1 MIPGIPG
8 REGTVEDVLTG
19 DRRKVGGRRHQRERE
34 RSSTTKFPEVR
45 LCVNIRNCSG
55 ISLITLFGKITGHR
69 TMTDANGVS
78 SSFRSQ
84 LVSAGA
90 DTWVQSAFSVDAR
103 HCMCGG
109 AVLCCALWQT
119 ANHCLCDSPWQRR
132 CEQMNCASPRAFCA
146 SASNTPRDSS
156 SAVFFSLP
164 RHPHSHPCHIHC
176 R

>member
-1 MIPGIPG
+1 MILGIPG

-34 RSSTTKFPEVR
+34 RSSTSKFPEVR

-109 AVLCCALWQT
+109 AVLCVVADRQSLSVRQPLAT
-119 ANHCLCDSPWQRR
+119 AMRTNELR
-132 CEQMNCASPRAFCA
+132 
-146 SASNTPRDSS
+146 
-156 SAVFFSLP
+156 LP
-164 RHPHSHPCHIHC
+164 TRFLRLRLQNPA
-176 R
+176 